1 MILQRLSTPLLPLF
15 LLLAARSAPQQD
27 APVEDPDLGRLRAWA
42 AEIVPQVEELRG
54 LEFLRPVPLVLAD
67 PADFR
72 AYALRQLE
80 VIGDE
85 RERGRIE
92 LVTKLLGL
100 ADPETDLWGAS
111 IELLTGQV
119 GGYYDPESESFAMM
133 RGVRGGLALSV
144 LSHELV
150 HALED
155 QHFGIGDRLNALAG
169 DSDAQ
174 TAFHAVAEGSAT
186 VVQNRWTLANIGR
199 LTREDLEDMSNTEA
213 VETMLAAEPVLWL
226 PTLFSYVRGA
236 AFLQH
241 GSPGADLPPER
252 LDRAYSDGPRSTEQV
267 LHPEKYWEAEQIDL
281 PVEVSVT
288 FPGEFEVLHEDTL
301 GELQLYLVGRGVDF
315 VAPSASS
322 LPRLQYTDAAAAGWG
337 GDRLYL
343 LGRGEE
349 RRLLLATV
357 WDTAQDREEWAERI
371 ETRLAAMES
380 AAGALCSDSA
390 QPLAVARSRGTDM
403 HLLCVGWSDE
413 AGADPIDAWLRELTV
428 SRGAR

>member
-1 MILQRLSTPLLPLF
+1 
-15 LLLAARSAPQQD
+15 
-27 APVEDPDLGRLRAWA
+27 
-42 AEIVPQVEELRG
+42 
-54 LEFLRPVPLVLAD
+54 
-67 PADFR
+67 
-72 AYALRQLE
+72 
-80 VIGDE
+80 
-85 RERGRIE
+85 
-92 LVTKLLGL
+92 VTKLLGL

-186 VVQNRWTLANIGR
+186 VVQNRWTLENIGT

-241 GSPGADLPPER
+241 GSVGADLPPER
-252 LDRAYSDGPRSTEQV
+252 LDRVYADGPRSTEQV

-301 GELQLYLVGRGVDF
+301 GELQLYLVGRGEDF

-322 LPRLQYTDAAAAGWG
+322 LPRLQYTDSAAAGWG

-343 LGRGEE
+343 LGRGQE
-349 RRLLLATV
+349 RRLLLTSV
-357 WDTAQDREEWAERI
+357 WDSELDRDQWAERI
-371 ETRLAAMES
+371 ETRLAAMER
-380 AAGALCSDSA
+380 AAGALCPDSA
-390 QPLAVARSRGTDM
+390 SPLAVARSRGTDL
-403 HLLCVGWSDE
+403 HLLCVGWADE
-413 AGADPIDAWLRELTV
+413 ASADRIDVWLQELAV
-428 SRGAR
+428 SLGAR